1 MLYLG
6 LLTEGFVGSSP
17 TSGANIFSYLPS
29 RHLSRL
35 VQLGRYQ
42 NQVRRPKDPLCS
54 RLRMNFSGTV
64 TKTVT
69 VTKKKSNPNELD
81 FLEVLD
87 SLDWCGGGDLNPY
100 ALRR

>member
-6 LLTEGFVGSSP
+6 LLTEGSVGSSP

-81 FLEVLD
+81 
-87 SLDWCGGGDLNPY
+87 SYKDLILWIG
-100 ALRR
+100 AEEGT